1 MSEKKKVVLGRG
13 LSALLSNPEAPD
25 QPAFSRPAAPSGQWG
40 EIALD
45 DIAVNP
51 FQPRMQFREEELQ
64 ELAAS
69 IKQLG
74 VIQPITVRKNDD
86 GSYQLISGER
96 RLRASKLAGR
106 KTIPAYIRVA
116 DDQAMLEMALV
127 ENVQRADLDAIEV
140 AVSYNRLIEECN
152 LTQEEMAVRVGKK
165 RSTITNYLRL
175 LKLSPLVQAG
185 LRDQMLS
192 MGHARALINLDNELE
207 QVRLFREIVSKDL
220 SVRQVEEKVRLSKQ
234 GKPEKSE
241 KAAFSG
247 VDRELSDLFNTRVE
261 LKINPQGK
269 GNISLKFEDA
279 EELDRLLTMLKS

>member
-1 MSEKKKVVLGRG
+1 MSEKKKVLGRG
-13 LSALLSNPEAPD
+13 LSALLSNPDAPD
-25 QPAFSRPAAPSGQWG
+25 QPAFTRPAAPVGQWG
-40 EIALD
+40 EIALE

-96 RLRASKLAGR
+96 RMRASKLAGR

-207 QVRLFREIVSKDL
+207 QVRLFRDIVSKDL
-220 SVRQVEEKVRLSKQ
+220 SVRQVEEKVRLIKQ
-234 GKPEKSE
+234 GKPEKAE
-241 KAAFSG
+241 KAAFRG
-247 VDRELSDLFNTRVE
+247 VDRELSDLFNTRVD

-269 GNISLKFEDA
+269 GSISLHFDDS
-279 EELDRLLTMLKS
+279 EELDRLLTLLKS

>member
-1 MSEKKKVVLGRG
+1 
-13 LSALLSNPEAPD
+13 
-25 QPAFSRPAAPSGQWG
+25 
-40 EIALD
+40 
-45 DIAVNP
+45 
-51 FQPRMQFREEELQ
+51 MQFREEELQ
-64 ELAAS
+64 ELATS

-96 RLRASKLAGR
+96 RMRASKLAGR

-207 QVRLFREIVSKDL
+207 QVRLFRDIVSKDL
-220 SVRQVEEKVRLSKQ
+220 SVRQVEEKVRLIKQ
-234 GKPEKSE
+234 GKPEKAE
-241 KAAFSG
+241 KAAFRG
-247 VDRELSDLFNTRVE
+247 VDRELSDLFNTRVD

-269 GNISLKFEDA
+269 GSISLHFDDA
-279 EELDRLLTMLKS
+279 EELDRLLTLLKS